1 VLITPAGGFISP
13 GWAMALGFAGA
24 LPCYAVIVLRP
35 RTRVDETLD
44 VLAAHGVAGFFGI
57 LFIGFFAQQNWNGI
71 SDGFAY
77 GNSAQLGDQAL
88 AALAAPIYAFVA
100 TYLLLRVIG
109 FLMPLRVT
117 EYEEA
122 LGMDTV
128 QHGEEAYPTGE
139 GAILVS
145 PEAGIEEPVPVADT
159 GLRGQPGG

>member
-1 VLITPAGGFISP
+1 
-13 GWAMALGFAGA
+13 
-24 LPCYAVIVLRP
+24 VIMLRP

-57 LFIGFFAQQNWNGI
+57 LFIGFFAQQNWNEI
-71 SDGFAY
+71 SDGFVY
-77 GNSAQLGDQAL
+77 GHIGQLGDQAL
-88 AALAAPIYAFVA
+88 AALVAPLYAFGM
-100 TYLLLRVIG
+100 TFLLLKGLSLV
-109 FLMPLRVT
+109 MPLRVS

-145 PEAGIEEPVPVADT
+145 PEAGMEEPVPVA
-159 GLRGQPGG
+159 QP